1 MVEPKRWGRLA
12 AEVVAI
18 ILSILAAFA
27 IDAWWDG
34 RKEVAEAAEILDGLI
49 DEFAENADLI
59 DETLL
64 LSLRGRAGLQ
74 HFISSS
80 PEELASAAPRL
91 GLDVVYEPFIR
102 TWSLSP
108 TVGFLR
114 TTINSGK
121 LALVANPDLRA
132 ALARFDGLQADVS
145 EVLWYTN
152 ELNLEAGKLLGAFDE
167 VRAFVSQTEGL
178 TTDDLDQVH
187 LSGETLARMRADEQL
202 MSIGAAKLRFWDGY
216 LFEVRALRENVSEV
230 LTLLER
236 ERSQR

>member
-1 MVEPKRWGRLA
+1 MVEPKRWGRLV
-12 AEVVAI
+12 AEIVAI

-34 RKEVAEAAEILDGLI
+34 RKEVAEAAEILNGLI
-49 DEFAENADLI
+49 EEFSENADRI
-59 DETLL
+59 DETLV

-74 HFISSS
+74 HFMSSS
-80 PEELASAAPRL
+80 PEELASTAAQL
-91 GLDVVYEPFIR
+91 GLDAVYEPFVR
-102 TWSLSP
+102 TWSVSP

-121 LALVANPDLRA
+121 LALVEGADLRA
-132 ALARFDGLQADVS
+132 ALARFEGLQADVS

-152 ELNLEAGKLLGAFDE
+152 ELNLEAAKLLGAFDE

-178 TTDDLDQVH
+178 TADVLAQMR
-187 LSGETLARMRADEQL
+187 LSGETLGRIRADEQL

-216 LFEVRALRENVSEV
+216 LSEVRVLRENVSEI
-230 LTLLER
+230 LILLER